1 MKTFRTGFLSLLLI
15 SATVNA
21 QPQVSPQ
28 TDAAV
33 VQTKEAALKTALF
46 QMRDA
51 IDRYYADQKRYPR
64 GLDSLMTE
72 KYLRRIPTDPS
83 TGSTHSWRTIKAQ
96 PDRTHPGIAAGI
108 YDVKSASTAT
118 ALDGTKYWDW

>member
-28 TDAAV
+28 ADAAV

-51 IDRYYADQKRYPR
+51 IDGTTLTRSDTRE
-64 GLDSLMTE
+64 DSM
-72 KYLRRIPTDPS
+72 R
-83 TGSTHSWRTIKAQ
+83 
-96 PDRTHPGIAAGI
+96 
-108 YDVKSASTAT
+108 
-118 ALDGTKYWDW
+118 